1 MSIYKSAVSRPIT
14 TLMIFAALMVIG
26 IYSLIQLPVDL
37 YPELEPPYI
46 SVMTSYPGANA
57 SDIENNVTRILE
69 DQLNA
74 IDKLK
79 ELSSVSYDNLSILNL
94 EFQWESNLDEAAN
107 DIRDAID
114 MVEDY
119 LPEDCE
125 KPVIFKF
132 NFNMI
137 PVIFYAVTA
146 NESYPGIEKIL
157 DEKIINPL
165 NRIDGIASIGMMG
178 VPRRKIYIDVD
189 PRKLDA
195 YNLTVEQL
203 GSIIRAEN
211 QNTPSGNVRMGQLDY
226 QLRVEGEFIESDQL
240 NDIVIGTQSG
250 KSVYLRDVAMVRDT
264 IKDLTI
270 EEKINGKPGL
280 RMFIM
285 KQSGANTV
293 KIAREVSSKME
304 ELKASL
310 PPDVKIT
317 TILDTSDFI
326 RGSISNLSETLMWAF
341 VFVVLVVLIFLGRWR
356 ATLIIALTIPIS
368 LVVSFVYLFITDNSI
383 NIISLTSLSIV
394 IGMVVDDAIV
404 VLENISTHVERGSTP
419 REAAIYATNEV
430 WVAVIVTT
438 LVIVA
443 VFFPLTLISGMTGV
457 LFRQLG
463 WIVSITIVTSTLTA
477 ITLTPMLSSKLL
489 RLQYRKKKIR
499 LFSYDRTVKR
509 VLNAL
514 ESFYIRTLKWSLR
527 HKLIVSIFS
536 LFIFAGSMMLAGK
549 IGGEFLPEADESRIM
564 AVIELQTGLRVE
576 ESLKTAKKIERVID
590 ERYPEVIVYA
600 ESAGSDDE
608 GSMFS
613 LFSQT
618 GSNIINFTMRLQ
630 DVDERKRDVWTIAED
645 LRNQLSQ
652 FPEIINYSVA
662 TSSAAMGMGSENNV
676 AIEIY
681 GYDFTV
687 TDRLAAEISERI
699 KRIPGARDVQISREK
714 EKPELKIILNQEK
727 LSQHGLNTTQVSM
740 SIRNQIAGM
749 TATLL
754 REEGEEYDIIVRLKE
769 EFRNSLSDIQN
780 ITIVNPLG
788 QQIKLSELA
797 SIDEY
802 WSPPNIERK
811 RRERLVRVTATPSG
825 ISLGTLAES
834 INAEIAKIN
843 IPPQLMVAVGG
854 AYEDM
859 QEAFMDLALLLI
871 LSLILVYLVMAS
883 QFESFIMPA
892 IIMVS
897 IPFAFTGVVLALFFT
912 NTTLS
917 VVAALGAV
925 LLVGI
930 VVKNG
935 IVLVDYTNL
944 MRDRGYELY
953 EAITISGKSRLRPV
967 LMTAFTTILGMFP
980 LALSTGEGSE
990 IWSPMGKSVIGG
1002 LMVSTFITLIMVPVF
1017 YAILGRWMKRSK
1029 KEKVLKKYQFLEN
1042 GLDQEKDKVA
1052 TQNT

>member
-26 IYSLIQLPVDL
+26 FYSFIQLPVDL

-74 IDKLK
+74 IDNLK

-114 MVEDY
+114 LVEDY

-146 NESYPGIEKIL
+146 DESYPGIEKIL

-178 VPRRKIYIDVD
+178 VPRRKIYLDVD

-203 GSIIRAEN
+203 GNIIRAEN

-226 QLRVEGEFIESDQL
+226 QLRVEGEFMESDQL
-240 NDIVIGTQSG
+240 RDIVIGSQNG
-250 KSVYLRDVAMVRDT
+250 KSVYLRDVAVVRDT

-280 RMFIM
+280 RLFIM

-293 KIAREVSSKME
+293 KIARDVTARME

-326 RGSISNLSETLMWAF
+326 RGSINNLSETLMWAF
-341 VFVVLVVLIFLGRWR
+341 IFVVLVVLIFLGRWR

-368 LVVSFVYLFITDNSI
+368 LIVSFVYLFITDNSI
-383 NIISLTSLSIV
+383 NIISLTSLSIA

-489 RLQYRKKKIR
+489 RLKYKKKKIS
-499 LFSYDRTVKR
+499 LFSYDQTVQKG
-509 VLNAL
+509 LNAI
-514 ESFYIRTLKWSLR
+514 ESLYIRSLKWSLQ
-527 HKLIVSIFS
+527 HKLIVTVFS
-536 LFIFAGSMMLAGK
+536 FLIFAGSMFLAGQ

-576 ESLKTAKKIERVID
+576 ESLKTAKKIEHIID

-645 LRNQLSQ
+645 FRNQLSQ

-662 TSSAAMGMGSENNV
+662 TSSSAMGMGSENNV
-676 AIEIY
+676 AVEIY
-681 GYDFTV
+681 GYDFTT
-687 TDRLAAEISERI
+687 TDQLAAEISNKI
-699 KRIPGARDVQISREK
+699 KLIAGARDIQISREK

-727 LSQHGLNTTQVSM
+727 LSQHGLNTAQVSM

-769 EFRNSLSDIQN
+769 EFRNSISDIQN
-780 ITIVNPLG
+780 ITITNPLG
-788 QQIKLSELA
+788 QRIKLSELA

-811 RRERLVRVTATPSG
+811 RRERVVTVTATPSG

-834 INAEIAKIN
+834 INVEISKID

-897 IPFAFTGVVLALFFT
+897 IPFAFTGVVLALYVT

-1042 GLDQEKDKVA
+1042 GLEQQKEKVT